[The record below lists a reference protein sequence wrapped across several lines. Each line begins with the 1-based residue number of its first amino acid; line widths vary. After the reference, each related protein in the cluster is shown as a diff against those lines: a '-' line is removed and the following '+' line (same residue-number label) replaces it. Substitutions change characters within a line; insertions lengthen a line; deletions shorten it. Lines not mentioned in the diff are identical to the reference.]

1 MGADVDVTWLKQLT
15 PPTPVFLT
23 LLMEIPFSSSYIKK
37 QLQGFSEHF
46 LLVWNE
52 ESYSAS
58 LGVSHDLSIKWEYSD
73 HVLNEESG
81 ERLRHSDYLRQYYGF
96 IGHLC

>member
-1 MGADVDVTWLKQLT
+1 
-15 PPTPVFLT
+15 
-23 LLMEIPFSSSYIKK
+23 MEIPFSSSYIKK
-37 QLQGFSEHF
+37 QLQGFSGYF

-73 HVLNEESG
+73 HFLNEESG